1 MNYNQEELM
10 EMEQDFINMDR
21 DRVRQICHEIMKD
34 ELFEGRVA
42 KEELKLLKEGHTVLM
57 PRDVEHAHIMLRV
70 ASFYLSQNDPSFK
83 LKNFK

>member
-1 MNYNQEELM
+1 MNDNQELM

-57 PRDVEHAHIMLRV
+57 PRDVEHAHSMFRV

>member
-1 MNYNQEELM
+1 MPYKNSSALDHLFASN
-10 EMEQDFINMDR
+10 
-21 DRVRQICHEIMKD
+21 RQWA
-34 ELFEGRVA
+34 EGMVA